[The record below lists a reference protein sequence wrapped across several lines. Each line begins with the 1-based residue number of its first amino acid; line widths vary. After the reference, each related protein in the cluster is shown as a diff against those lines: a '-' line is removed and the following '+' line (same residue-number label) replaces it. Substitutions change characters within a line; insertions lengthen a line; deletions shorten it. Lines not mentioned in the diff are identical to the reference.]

1 MKFLCPQCKA
11 KYQIADEKI
20 ERRTLRM
27 KCRRCE
33 FEIVVK
39 GDAAS
44 VEAGAGGV
52 AAAGAAAG
60 QAAAVAPRAAAESAA
75 PKAGQ
80 RAAGS
85 ALGADFRRQMSAGAA
100 SEPAKPAP
108 PAPVDAWH
116 VAINEVPV
124 GPMRREEVGRKIASG
139 AVDGESLCWREGFD
153 DWRPVKDVAELAPLL
168 RRPAPP
174 APARPLAPVPGRSQ
188 PGLSKAAIDAR
199 PAAQAPGARPAAGTP
214 GAATAAAARANVA
227 PIGGRLGAAAAP
239 ALDERHDDFEENE
252 ATRVARSPLEESR
265 SPAPE
270 AASLAALARSSPT
283 ASPSLASAALDSA
296 ATTGPASTSSTG
308 SLPAPSMG
316 SGASAFPST
325 VHPSIG
331 RDEPPRRRAPVSP
344 FVYVAAAGAV
354 AFGVMF
360 AILVAKNTFQPPP
373 APAPAVAAVAPAPP
387 SPAAPLAPQQ
397 PIAIPE
403 PAPAAPA
410 PEAVVP
416 AVPEPAV
423 TATHRGGTKRPAGG
437 AASGGRTLSAAE
449 QAEIDRMTGGGAG
462 GPNLAVPMR
471 PTGGGGGGSQAAELS
486 AAQLRTVVQ
495 RNRPGLQHCYESA
508 ARQTG
513 STESMRANIEVAVGG
528 SGVVTRVSVTGNA
541 PAQLTTCLESQVRR
555 WHFPAGGEA
564 AFPVVFSPGG

>member
-44 VEAGAGGV
+44 VG
-52 AAAGAAAG
+52 AGAAGSASSED
-60 QAAAVAPRAAAESAA
+60 AAPGLESVVPRAAAESAA
-75 PKAGQ
+75 PKAGP

-100 SEPAKPAP
+100 SEPPKAAP

-124 GPMRREEVGRKIASG
+124 GPMRRDEVGRKIASG

-168 RRPAPP
+168 RRPAP
-174 APARPLAPVPGRSQ
+174 ARPAAPVPGRPL
-188 PGLSKAAIDAR
+188 PGPSKPGAAVGR
-199 PAAQAPGARPAAGTP
+199 AAVPAPGARPGAGGP
-214 GAATAAAARANVA
+214 APVAAARANVA
-227 PIGGRLGAAAAP
+227 PIGGRLGASAAP
-239 ALDERHDDFEENE
+239 AFEERPEEFEENE
-252 ATRVARSPLEESR
+252 ATMVARSPLEAARASASESAGLAAVVG
-265 SPAPE
+265 APVPTSLPL
-270 AASLAALARSSPT
+270 AAGDTAAPSSSGSLAAPPT
-283 ASPSLASAALDSA
+283 SAPQAAESA
-296 ATTGPASTSSTG
+296 YP
-308 SLPAPSMG
+308 
-316 SGASAFPST
+316 SAFPST
-325 VHPSIG
+325 V

-354 AFGVMF
+354 AFGVML

-373 APAPAVAAVAPAPP
+373 APAPAVAAVAPPAPL
-387 SPAAPLAPQQ
+387 PAALPAPTQPLA
-397 PIAIPE
+397 IPDPAPVAPAVTPVAPVE
-403 PAPAAPA
+403 PVPVPGAPAA
-410 PEAVVP
+410 
-416 AVPEPAV
+416 
-423 TATHRGGTKRPAGG
+423 HRGSKRPA
-437 AASGGRTLSAAE
+437 AAAGNAGRTLSAAE

-462 GPNLAVPMR
+462 GPSLAVPVRQMG
-471 PTGGGGGGSQAAELS
+471 GGGGGGSQGAELS
-486 AAQLRTVVQ
+486 AEQLRTVVQ
-495 RNRPGLQHCYESA
+495 RNRPGLQHCYEMA

-513 STESMRANIEVAVGG
+513 STDTMRANVEVAVGG
-528 SGVVTRVSVTGNA
+528 SGVVTRVSVTGSA
-541 PAQLTTCLESQVRR
+541 PTQLTTCLESQVRR